1 MKKKFTSRT
10 RQAEATRKKI
20 YNTAIRLFKQY
31 GYEDV
36 SVSQIA
42 KSAGVGIGTFYHYY
56 ESKLELFMKI
66 FVNVDDYFSEFTNI
80 DYSLFDPSELI
91 LRYFIQYTKLNEAAG
106 IEILQNLVN
115 PQNRKFLDGNQDF
128 ENILTNMIQFY
139 QESNKIK
146 MDETADE
153 ICDLFFIAI
162 RGVIFDWCIKRSQ
175 YNLIDKSEFVVKKLL
190 DLYLIR

>member
-139 QESNKIK
+139 QESNQIK

>member
-175 YNLIDKSEFVVKKLL
+175 YNLIGKSEFVVKKLL